1 MVVGLDPSEPD
12 SDYKT
17 ESNEQKCSMEIHKR
31 VYGNE
36 EFESLRVEEMETIHC
51 HMPVRFATA
60 TQHAH
65 VPNKS
70 VAPHE

>member
-1 MVVGLDPSEPD
+1 
-12 SDYKT
+12 
-17 ESNEQKCSMEIHKR
+17 MEIHKR

-36 EFESLRVEEMETIHC
+36 EFESLRVEEMETILC

-60 TQHAH
+60 TQYAH

-70 VAPHE
+70 VASHE